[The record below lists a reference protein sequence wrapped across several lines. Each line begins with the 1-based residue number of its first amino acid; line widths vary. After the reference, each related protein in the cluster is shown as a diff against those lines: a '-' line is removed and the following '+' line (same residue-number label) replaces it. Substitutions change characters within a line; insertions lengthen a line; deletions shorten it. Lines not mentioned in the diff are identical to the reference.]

1 MNAGQMRRRGLA
13 ALAVTTLAVPRLG
26 HAQEWPTRPVTL
38 LVPYPPGGPADQS
51 ARPIA
56 EPLSRILGQPVVIEN
71 RAGAGGSIGAA
82 AAAQARDGHT
92 VLIYPTAV
100 MTISPHVMAA
110 LPYNPTTA
118 FTQVARLTVGFSVI
132 AANPSMPF
140 RDIAGLVAYAR
151 ANPGA
156 LRFGSAGPGTITQLS
171 GELFADVNGIRI
183 EHVPYRGSAPSLTD
197 AIAGHVQLLF
207 DSVAVPAVADN
218 QLIGLATIAETRN
231 PGLPNVPTLVE
242 LGMPQALAIP
252 WYGAA
257 VPSSVPAAVFAR
269 LTEALQQALALP
281 QVAAALAPAG
291 LAPAFEGG
299 QTFVERVRRE
309 RETYGAL
316 VRRIGIQP
324 Q

>member
-1 MNAGQMRRRGLA
+1 MIAGGITRRGFA
-13 ALAVTTLAVPRLG
+13 ALAAMLAAPRIGL
-26 HAQEWPTRPVTL
+26 AQEWPTRPLTL

-82 AAAQARDGHT
+82 VAAQARDGHT
-92 VLIYPTAV
+92 VMVFPTAV
-100 MTISPHVMAA
+100 LTISPHVMAS
-110 LPYNPTTA
+110 LPYDPATA
-118 FTQVARLTVGFSVI
+118 FTPVARLAVGYSVI
-132 AANPSMPF
+132 ASHPSLPF
-140 RDIAGLVAYAR
+140 RDVAGLVAHAR

-183 EHVPYRGSAPSLTD
+183 EHVPYRGSVPSLTD
-197 AIAGHVQLLF
+197 AIAGRVQLLF

-218 QLIGLATIAETRN
+218 RLIGLATIAETRN
-231 PGLPNVPTLVE
+231 PTLPNVPTLVE

-252 WYGAA
+252 WYGVAA
-257 VPSSVPAAVFAR
+257 PASMPEPVIGK
-269 LTEALQQALALP
+269 LTAALGQVMAMP
-281 QVAAALAPAG
+281 QVAAALAPGG

-299 QTFVERVRRE
+299 AVFIERVRRE
-309 RETYGAL
+309 REMYGAL
-316 VRRIGIQP
+316 ARRIGIQP

>member
-1 MNAGQMRRRGLA
+1 MIARRALA
-13 ALAVTTLAVPRLG
+13 ALSAVLAAPRLG
-26 HAQEWPTRPVTL
+26 LAQEWPTRPITL

-92 VLIYPTAV
+92 ILIYPTAV

-110 LPYNPTTA
+110 LPYDPVTA
-118 FTQVARLTVGFSVI
+118 FTQVARLTVGYSVI
-132 AANPSMPF
+132 AAHPSLPF
-140 RDIAGLVAYAR
+140 RDIPGLVAHAR
-151 ANPGA
+151 ANPGV

-171 GELFADVNGIRI
+171 GELFADVNGIRL

-218 QLIGLATIAETRN
+218 QLRGLATIAETRN

-257 VPSSVPAAVFAR
+257 VPASVPQAVVGK
-269 LTEALQQALALP
+269 LTDALRQVMAMP
-281 QVAAALAPAG
+281 QVGAALAPGG
-291 LAPAFEGG
+291 LAPGFEGG
-299 QTFVERVRRE
+299 QAFVDRVRRE

-324 Q
+324 T